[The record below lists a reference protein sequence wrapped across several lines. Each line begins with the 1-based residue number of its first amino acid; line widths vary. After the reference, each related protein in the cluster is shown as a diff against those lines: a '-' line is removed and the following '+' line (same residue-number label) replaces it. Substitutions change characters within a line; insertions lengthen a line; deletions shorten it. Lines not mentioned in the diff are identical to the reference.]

1 LCTMST
7 SRPVL
12 REGEWACVDAR
23 CSYIN
28 TIHHSSCQACGRR
41 KPRGKGTVGQ
51 AIGKDAAEKSKGLFE
66 AEDWCCS
73 KCGNINWARRATCN
87 ICNAKKFAEVE
98 ARTGYGGGYMDRQQ
112 VEYIPRNE
120 SEEEYDEV
128 LNHIWLLK
136 GKRKRTN
143 EKHDSGYENLDEK
156 KGKMENYDKERPD
169 EEYKGHDMEREEEEE
184 DDDDDED
191 GDLSKYQL
199 GKYDFEKPLVGLL
212 IFLSRIVMLTDC
224 QSEEA
229 ATEVRRGGGG
239 EAVGLMIVLHHHQ
252 DLDQARIPRLLET
265 VPRAAINRTVGLQV
279 PIGAVQLV
287 HDVRLRLLREAE
299 VVAVLVTTADLE
311 SIAIICI
318 VAEKNLIA
326 VANLPPIQVRPV
338 EIRTGTVDIDDSD
351 DAENEI

>member
-156 KGKMENYDKERPD
+156 KGKMEKNDKERPE
-169 EEYKGHDMEREEEEE
+169 EEYKGYDMEREEEE
-184 DDDDDED
+184 DDDEDED

-199 GKYDFEKPLVGLL
+199 GKGDFEKPLSKRK
-212 IFLSRIVMLTDC
+212 SRHR
-224 QSEEA
+224 SA
-229 ATEVRRGGGG
+229 KRKRRRSSG
-239 EAVGLMIVLHHHQ
+239 
-252 DLDQARIPRLLET
+252 
-265 VPRAAINRTVGLQV
+265 
-279 PIGAVQLV
+279 
-287 HDVRLRLLREAE
+287 
-299 VVAVLVTTADLE
+299 
-311 SIAIICI
+311 
-318 VAEKNLIA
+318 
-326 VANLPPIQVRPV
+326 
-338 EIRTGTVDIDDSD
+338 SD
-351 DAENEI
+351 DRSASPSRSRSGSYSSSTRDGSSGSDKSYSRSSGSYRGSSVSSRRSSSSSSRSRGRRSARRHSRSGKYRGHLYRRREKYRSKSSLTSTSGTESSRSDRSSESSSYSSSPSRDSYRHSRRRRQRRR

>member
-1 LCTMST
+1 
-7 SRPVL
+7 
-12 REGEWACVDAR
+12 
-23 CSYIN
+23 
-28 TIHHSSCQACGRR
+28 
-41 KPRGKGTVGQ
+41 
-51 AIGKDAAEKSKGLFE
+51 
-66 AEDWCCS
+66 
-73 KCGNINWARRATCN
+73 
-87 ICNAKKFAEVE
+87 
-98 ARTGYGGGYMDRQQ
+98 MDRQQ

-128 LNHIWLLK
+128 LNQIWLLK

-169 EEYKGHDMEREEEEE
+169 EEYKGHYMEREEEEE

-191 GDLSKYQL
+191 GDLSKYH
-199 GKYDFEKPLVGLL
+199 
-212 IFLSRIVMLTDC
+212 C

-229 ATEVRRGGGG
+229 ATEVRRGRGG

-311 SIAIICI
+311 SIAVICI

>member
-1 LCTMST
+1 MQF
-7 SRPVL
+7 VHK
-12 REGEWACVDAR
+12 

-128 LNHIWLLK
+128 LNHIW
-136 GKRKRTN
+136 
-143 EKHDSGYENLDEK
+143 
-156 KGKMENYDKERPD
+156 
-169 EEYKGHDMEREEEEE
+169 
-184 DDDDDED
+184 
-191 GDLSKYQL
+191 
-199 GKYDFEKPLVGLL
+199 F
-212 IFLSRIVMLTDC
+212 C

-229 ATEVRRGGGG
+229 ATEVRRGRGG
-239 EAVGLMIVLHHHQ
+239 EAVGLMIVLYHHQ

-311 SIAIICI
+311 
-318 VAEKNLIA
+318 NLIA